1 MQSSP
6 WPELEARE
14 GVDWP
19 NPATAIAGGEVRGA
33 SEVEQVKAH
42 QKVLVAQL
50 EVAGKGVVD
59 VGAEHGG
66 EGARRRRALV
76 RD

>member
-1 MQSSP
+1 MT
-6 WPELEARE
+6 
-14 GVDWP
+14 V
-19 NPATAIAGGEVRGA
+19 IAGGEVRGA

-42 QKVLVAQL
+42 LKVLVARL
-50 EVAGKGVVD
+50 EVVGKGVVG

-76 RD
+76 RDWWCKGVN

>member
-1 MQSSP
+1 MT
-6 WPELEARE
+6 
-14 GVDWP
+14 V
-19 NPATAIAGGEVRGA
+19 IAGGEVRGA

-42 QKVLVAQL
+42 LKVLVAQL
-50 EVAGKGVVD
+50 EVAGKGVVG

-66 EGARRRRALV
+66 EGARQRRALV